1 MQDEFKF
8 SCFSVDSIR
17 LMSEPINVPHLS
29 TEVATVVSQDATH
42 RLKQIITRASKF
54 MRHSNRTQLTCAD
67 INKAL
72 KWSDSQ
78 PVFGHE
84 CKSNQ
89 KLQYS
94 YSTEAQVFK
103 YDDEIINLSHKSDY
117 RLKINSLLTDE
128 VLCEAVPALTIEH
141 YDTIHPE
148 EVKNF
153 CELDNHIV

>member
-1 MQDEFKF
+1 MQDEFSRF
-8 SCFSVDSIR
+8 PVDSIG
-17 LMSEPINVPHLS
+17 LMAERAGVPQLS
-29 TEVATVVSQDATH
+29 SEVATVVSQDATY

-84 CKSNQ
+84 CKSDQ
-89 KLQYS
+89 KLEYS
-94 YSTEAQVFK
+94 YSDDAQVFR
-103 YDDEIINLSHKSDY
+103 YDDKIIDLSQKSNY
-117 RLKINSLLTDE
+117 KLKITSLLSDDI
-128 VLCEAVPALTIEH
+128 LCEALPVLTIEQH
-141 YDTIHPE
+141 DTIHPE